1 MKKKDAFSLS
11 KSDGAWE
18 EHIQRM
24 GRFYSVLFPKKSKVW
39 GLTGIFLKAC
49 ASQLPRNL
57 YLVNA
62 NTSLPILIPL
72 VKS

>member
-1 MKKKDAFSLS
+1 MNEEKDAFSLS
-11 KSDGAWE
+11 RSDGAWE

-24 GRFYSVLFPKKSKVW
+24 GRFCSILFPKKSKIW
-39 GLTGIFLKAC
+39 GLTGIFLKVC

-62 NTSLPILIPL
+62 NTSLPALIHL
-72 VKS
+72 VK